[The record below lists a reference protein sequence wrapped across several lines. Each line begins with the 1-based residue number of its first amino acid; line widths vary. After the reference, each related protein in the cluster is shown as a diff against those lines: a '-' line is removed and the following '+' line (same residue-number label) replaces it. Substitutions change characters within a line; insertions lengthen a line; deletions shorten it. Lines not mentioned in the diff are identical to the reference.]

1 MISSI
6 DSISS
11 FKILAYLI
19 NLLETNKTLG
29 MQLESIERISYI
41 VNFMSI
47 GTKTEPERIDA
58 NKTAAHSGLL
68 SEIIEILSYFKK
80 KFRIKTGYDEDKETL
95 EDRISTL
102 EKHDKWQY
110 NEITKISQGIDDIK
124 DALLKDNIEKKRKSI
139 LDFCSSLSNNQ
150 KQNNE
155 AFNDIFRT
163 YAEYEQIL
171 KDNKLE
177 NGQAE
182 ESMKFIREK
191 YQEKLRN
198 GEFNI

>member
-1 MISSI
+1 MEAIEQLTQI
-6 DSISS
+6 D
-11 FKILAYLI
+11 YLI
-19 NLLETNKTLG
+19 LILG
-29 MQLESIERISYI
+29 FFAIL
-41 VNFMSI
+41 FAL
-47 GTKTEPERIDA
+47 K
-58 NKTAAHSGLL
+58 
-68 SEIIEILSYFKK
+68 EIIEILSYFKK
-80 KFRIKTGYDEDKETL
+80 KFRIKTGSEEDKESI
-95 EDRISTL
+95 ESRISTL

-110 NEITKISQGIDDIK
+110 NEISKISQGIDEIK
-124 DALLKDNIEKKRKSI
+124 DTLLKDNIEKKRKSI

-163 YAEYEQIL
+163 YADYEQIL

-191 YQEKLRN
+191 YQERLRN
-198 GEFNI
+198 GELEC

>member
-1 MISSI
+1 MGAIEQLTQI
-6 DSISS
+6 D
-11 FKILAYLI
+11 YLI
-19 NLLETNKTLG
+19 LILG
-29 MQLESIERISYI
+29 FFAIL
-41 VNFMSI
+41 FAL
-47 GTKTEPERIDA
+47 K
-58 NKTAAHSGLL
+58 
-68 SEIIEILSYFKK
+68 EIIEILSYFKK
-80 KFRIKTGYDEDKETL
+80 KFRIKTGSEEDKESI
-95 EDRISTL
+95 ESRISTL

-110 NEITKISQGIDDIK
+110 NEISKISQGIDEIK
-124 DALLKDNIEKKRKSI
+124 DTLLKDNIEKKRKSI

-163 YAEYEQIL
+163 YADYEQIL

-198 GEFNI
+198 GEFII

>member
-1 MISSI
+1 MGAIEQLAQI
-6 DSISS
+6 D
-11 FKILAYLI
+11 YLI
-19 NLLETNKTLG
+19 LILG
-29 MQLESIERISYI
+29 FFAIL
-41 VNFMSI
+41 FAL
-47 GTKTEPERIDA
+47 K
-58 NKTAAHSGLL
+58 
-68 SEIIEILSYFKK
+68 EIIEILSYFKK
-80 KFRIKTGYDEDKETL
+80 KFRIKTGLEEDKETL
-95 EDRISTL
+95 ENRISTL

-110 NEITKISQGIDDIK
+110 SEISKISQGIDEIK
-124 DALLKDNIEKKRKSI
+124 DTLLRDNIEKKRKII

-163 YAEYEQIL
+163 YADYEQIL

-191 YQEKLRN
+191 YRGRLRN
-198 GEFNI
+198 GELEC